1 MIALSVRFVMI
12 LGLVVLTA
20 CASDTVRLRHPQTG
34 KTAQCGPN
42 RGMSPE
48 TAPETAA
55 GERERCIEHYQGQG
69 YERG

>member
-1 MIALSVRFVMI
+1 MITLCVRFVMI

-48 TAPETAA
+48 TAA

-69 YERG
+69 YERR